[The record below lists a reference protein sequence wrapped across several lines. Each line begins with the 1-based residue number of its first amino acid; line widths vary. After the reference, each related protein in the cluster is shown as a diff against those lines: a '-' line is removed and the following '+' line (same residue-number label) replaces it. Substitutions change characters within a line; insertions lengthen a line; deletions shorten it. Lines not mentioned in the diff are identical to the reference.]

1 MDQSQVWNGQDP
13 TLSGQDDFQQFLD
26 MNLGE
31 NLQFDFQDF
40 QHPTE
45 SHLIQSGN
53 GEGLDTSMG
62 NVQQIIGHDTSMQE
76 AMAAMTTTASFPNKI
91 AHGHPTENSLVE
103 LDAQIQY
110 LQQQRQ
116 QQQQRQL
123 QDQQR
128 NYYAQQRM
136 IPPTPNSVEMHGAN
150 FQAYGQPGSQQQVMF
165 DGYQMQRKEDV
176 SCAAVLSCKS
186 ADPPRW
192 HSPLWFLPLLHLLR
206 LTSTSQSILSQVHT
220 LVR

>member
-13 TLSGQDDFQQFLD
+13 TLSGPDDFQQFLD

-31 NLQFDFQDF
+31 NLQFDFQEF
-40 QHPTE
+40 QAQQDPQI
-45 SHLIQSGN
+45 IQPGN
-53 GEGLDTSMG
+53 GESMDTAMS
-62 NVQQIIGHDTSMQE
+62 NVQQIIGHDTSMHE
-76 AMAAMTTTASFPNKI
+76 AIAAMTTTASYPAKP
-91 AHGHPTENSLVE
+91 AHGHPAENSLVE

-150 FQAYGQPGSQQQVMF
+150 FPAYRQSGSQQQVMF
-165 DGYQMQRKEDV
+165 DNYQMQRKEDV
-176 SCAAVLSCKS
+176 SC
-186 ADPPRW
+186 PRRN
-192 HSPLWFLPLLHLLR
+192 LAE
-206 LTSTSQSILSQVHT
+206 
-220 LVR
+220 